1 MTSYHAAVV
10 APIGQDSFDRQIDR
24 LLEDAVSAFGV
35 SGVAWAPASN
45 AWEDDNGFYVQV
57 ALPGWDP
64 QDVSLEVAKQ
74 VLSIKGE
81 RKEPSDSAR
90 TVHIQEIGDGRFMRL
105 FRLPTYIDP
114 ENASAVQKNG
124 LFTVTFP
131 KREEA
136 KRRRIMIEGT

>member
-24 LLEDAVSAFGV
+24 LLEDAASAFGV

-124 LFTVTFP
+124 LLTVTFP

>member
-64 QDVSLEVAKQ
+64 QYVSLEVAKQ

-124 LFTVTFP
+124 LLTVTFP